1 MERNHRVA
9 KAYARYPI
17 ITINDGSVGFDG
29 DTIGLCGFDNPYTDA
44 GILSIKKNMI
54 GTGIATAVDSDGNII
69 VELLEPRNVYVKEW
83 HRSLFEPRSSCLP
96 EEIIKRRGKL
106 TYKDLN
112 VIFDMKKF
120 LKNLNCELRQPFPDQ
135 SKLEQQCITVISFGR
150 STPSDLLDTPVWIM
164 IINMIALEMVHTN
177 LRMSKS
183 KLLLFFLN
191 CSSFS
196 ISHSHHLHFET
207 WSDTDKQLTLN
218 MTSNFT
224 RSLNCGQREKK
235 LEWTKHFC
243 LNGFHDF

>member
-29 DTIGLCGFDNPYTDA
+29 DTIGLCGFDNPYTDSV
-44 GILSIKKNMI
+44 ILSIKKQMI

-120 LKNLNCELRQPFPDQ
+120 LKNLNCELREAFPDQ
-135 SKLEQQCITVISFGR
+135 TKLEQQCITVISFGR
-150 STPSDLLDTPVWIM
+150 ASPSDLLDTPVWIM

-177 LRMSKS
+177 LRMSKIS
-183 KLLLFFLN
+183 ILFVSL
-191 CSSFS
+191 CSSFAL
-196 ISHSHHLHFET
+196 IFGRIH
-207 WSDTDKQLTLN
+207 N
-218 MTSNFT
+218 
-224 RSLNCGQREKK
+224 
-235 LEWTKHFC
+235 
-243 LNGFHDF
+243 